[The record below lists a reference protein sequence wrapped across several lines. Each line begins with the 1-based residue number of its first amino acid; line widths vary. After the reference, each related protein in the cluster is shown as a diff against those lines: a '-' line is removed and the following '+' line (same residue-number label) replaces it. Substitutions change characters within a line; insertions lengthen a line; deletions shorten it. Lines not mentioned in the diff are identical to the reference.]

1 MGWRSIVAVGLIG
14 VFGLTG
20 CSEMHERRWGWCAVG
35 GGLVGA
41 VAGAGLAGGLVNTYG
56 NPEHDHENT
65 GIAAGSGAVGGGLLG
80 ALIGHLLCDPVE
92 EAPPPPPPPP
102 PPPAPVHK
110 KVELQ
115 ADTYFDFN
123 KATLKPAGK
132 EKIDDVVREMKA
144 NPSVKALVEGHTD
157 SIGSEAYNQKL
168 SERRANAVADYMESQ
183 GIDSSR
189 ITTKGWGK
197 TKPIAS
203 NKTKEGRA
211 QNRRVEITE
220 D

>member
-1 MGWRSIVAVGLIG
+1 MRSTRTSIAILLAAT
-14 VFGLTG
+14 LTG
-20 CSEMHERRWGWCAVG
+20 CAAMRQDPHCKWALPAW
-35 GGLVGA
+35 GA
-41 VAGAGLAGGLVNTYG
+41 VAGGTGAGLGVGLGSDHATDGEIAGAAVGGTLAGGALGWLV
-56 NPEHDHENT
+56 
-65 GIAAGSGAVGGGLLG
+65 
-80 ALIGHLLCDPVE
+80 GHYICE
-92 EAPPPPPPPP
+92 EKVAEAPPPPPP

>member
-1 MGWRSIVAVGLIG
+1 MRSIRTPIAILLAVTLA
-14 VFGLTG
+14 G
-20 CSEMHERRWGWCAVG
+20 CAAMRQDPHCKWAMPVW
-35 GGLVGA
+35 GA
-41 VAGAGLAGGLVNTYG
+41 VAGGTGVGLGVGLGSDHATDGEIAGAAVGGTLAGGALGWLV
-56 NPEHDHENT
+56 
-65 GIAAGSGAVGGGLLG
+65 
-80 ALIGHLLCDPVE
+80 GHYICE
-92 EAPPPPPPPP
+92 EKVAEAPPPPP

-168 SERRANAVADYMESQ
+168 SERRANAVADYMEAQ

-189 ITTKGWGK
+189 ISTKGWGK

>member
-1 MGWRSIVAVGLIG
+1 MRSMRTPIAILLAVTLP
-14 VFGLTG
+14 G
-20 CSEMHERRWGWCAVG
+20 CAAMRQDPHCRWAMPVW
-35 GGLVGA
+35 GA
-41 VAGAGLAGGLVNTYG
+41 VAGGTGAGLGVGLGSDHASDGEIAGAAVGGTLAGGALGWLV
-56 NPEHDHENT
+56 
-65 GIAAGSGAVGGGLLG
+65 
-80 ALIGHLLCDPVE
+80 GHYICE
-92 EAPPPPPPPP
+92 EKVAEAAPPPPPPPP
-102 PPPAPVHK
+102 PVHK

-123 KATLKPAGK
+123 KATLKPEGK
-132 EKIDDVVREMKA
+132 EKLDDVVREMKA
-144 NPSVKALVEGHTD
+144 DPRIKALVEGHTD

-168 SERRANAVADYMESQ
+168 SERRANAVADYMESK

-197 TKPIAS
+197 TKPVAS